1 MIDLVYMICNT
12 CKVQCC
18 ITCKDE
24 EKRDLN
30 LEYGTYYYQDGGR
43 RKNVVEVFRFQYKG
57 RSFIKTFCSTGNGS

>member
-30 LEYGTYYYQDGGR
+30 LDYGTYYYQDGKR
-43 RKNVVEVFRFQYKG
+43 RANVVEVFRFNVK
-57 RSFIKTFCSTGNGS
+57 KKLH